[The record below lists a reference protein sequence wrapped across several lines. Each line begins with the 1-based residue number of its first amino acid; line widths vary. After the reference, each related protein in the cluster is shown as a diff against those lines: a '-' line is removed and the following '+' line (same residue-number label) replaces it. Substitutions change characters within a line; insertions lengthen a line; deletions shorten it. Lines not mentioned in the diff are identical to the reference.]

1 MLCGKVSDYE
11 YWKKDAQHLKKLFHL
26 CGCML
31 LGAYN
36 RIGGIFF
43 YQNRNQKL
51 PIWEERV

>member
-51 PIWEERV
+51 PIGEERV